1 MFRSPALTAVLDL
14 SAIFAATPAEDIAW
28 SPDPRRQPAAADRG
42 SLRSQLPPAAA
53 DEAALRPLPR
63 RDALGDAAKL
73 AAPAADRRQPGDRR
87 PRRRRIQPRRALR
100 AEQ

>member
-14 SAIFAATPAEDIAW
+14 SAIFAATPAEDIACAGCLQLI
-28 SPDPRRQPAAADRG
+28 DQQPPLAAAASR
-42 SLRSQLPPAAA
+42 RPTP

-73 AAPAADRRQPGDRR
+73 AAPVADRRQPGERR
-87 PRRRRIQPRRALR
+87 PRRRRV
-100 AEQ
+100 